1 MKGAARELGLI
12 GIAAL
17 ALACGGGAETAER
30 SGAAPAG
37 AEEATAPADTIVV
50 AGFQMPESV
59 LYDPEADVY
68 LVSNVDG
75 PPAAKDGNGY
85 VSRLAPDGTVLEPKW
100 IDGAAEGVELNGPKG
115 MALSGDTLF
124 VADIDAVRLFDR
136 TSGAPLAAWPVPGA
150 TFLNDVV
157 VGPGG
162 RIYVSDTGIRITDS
176 GVENLG
182 TAAIWRFA
190 ADGTP
195 EKVKDGDETGVNG
208 LALAPVGL
216 VAVTLGPGKV
226 FALSD
231 SGRTEL
237 PGVGGTFLDGVV
249 APGDGSLLVSDW
261 QTASVYRID
270 PEGKVTTVLEGVD
283 SPADIGWDPKRSR
296 LLVPSF
302 NGNEVRI
309 VPLKL

>member
-1 MKGAARELGLI
+1 MRGAARELGLV

-37 AEEATAPADTIVV
+37 ADEATAPADTIVV
-50 AGFQMPESV
+50 AGFRTPESV
-59 LYDPEADVY
+59 LHDPEADVY

-75 PPAAKDGNGY
+75 PPAAMDGNGY

-136 TSGAPLAAWPVPGA
+136 TSGVPLGAWPVPGA

-157 VGPGG
+157 IGPGG
-162 RIYVSDTGIRITDS
+162 RIYASDTGIRITDS
-176 GVENLG
+176 GIEDLG
-182 TAAIWRFA
+182 SGAIWRFA
-190 ADGTP
+190 PDGTP
-195 EKVKDGDETGVNG
+195 GKVKDGDEADVNG
-208 LALAPVGL
+208 LALAPIGL
-216 VAVTLGPGKV
+216 VAVTTGPGTV

-231 SGRTEL
+231 AGRTEL
-237 PGVGGTFLDGVV
+237 PTVGGTLLDGVV

-261 QTASVYRID
+261 QTSAVYRID
-270 PEGKVTTVLEGVD
+270 PEGNVETVFEGVD
-283 SPADIGWDPKRSR
+283 SPADIGWDAKRSR
-296 LLVPSF
+296 LLIPSF
-302 NGNEVRI
+302 NADEVWI
-309 VPLKL
+309 VPLRL